1 MLDTGPDL
9 QQINAAKSINP
20 GTNSISPAFIF
31 FTNLNNELATILG
44 FSSRKN
50 FQRFTRFRSVL
61 SGSVD
66 MNFDIDQN
74 QVSNDPGTSISQA
87 SFTDFGVLSVDSAS
101 TATSDSDSS
110 INLGLVLGVTI
121 PLLVLS
127 KMFPMQSLPSSS
139 S

>member
-1 MLDTGPDL
+1 MLLALTIL
-9 QQINAAKSINP
+9 I
-20 GTNSISPAFIF
+20 GTNTDSGVELGYAFIF